1 MTQEEIKQYILSK
14 KRKID
19 SKTLEYYTNYFYVL
33 SNHPEIIRD
42 NSIFKL
48 INNGLVFAKR
58 LVFYDEKDPIYKE
71 LGPDCKGKRD
81 ESTKTIYVRK
91 DLEEP
96 LKEMTIYHELHHAVQ
111 TNPQNDQV
119 GINQES
125 NFGRMIMEAQTQ
137 YFAEKVYEE
146 IHGVKFE
153 EREIPSEELRMKRG
167 GTVVSAL
174 HNYEMYDSVL
184 SKLSII
190 LEVPKDYFVG
200 INYMYKDDEGMN
212 KLRRLYETKREKYRF
227 PYKFEDFMYGIDYIY
242 CADVTSYTNNPAK
255 ETILSGKQTEERYG
269 IHTNRGEKLSQD
281 QQFAFMTDID
291 RNYLLSLIDHNGNFQ
306 DYSKYVLDNGIRMQ
320 ISQVLDTIEPEIN
333 QSMETK

>member
-1 MTQEEIKQYILSK
+1 MTREEIKEYIISRK
-14 KRKID
+14 KRID
-19 SKTLEYYTNYFYVL
+19 NTTLEYYTNYFYVL
-33 SNHPEIIRD
+33 SNHPEILGDKNIY
-42 NSIFKL
+42 KL
-48 INNGLVFAKR
+48 IDNGLVFAKK
-58 LVFYDEKDPIYKE
+58 LVFYDENSPIFKE

-96 LKEMTIYHELHHAVQ
+96 LREMTVYHELHHAVQ

-119 GINQES
+119 GINQET

-146 IHGVKFE
+146 IHGVKYE
-153 EREIPSEELRMKRG
+153 EKEIPSENLRMKAG

-184 SKLSII
+184 SKLAII
-190 LEVPKDYFVG
+190 LEVPKEYFVE
-200 INYMYKDDEGMN
+200 INFQYKDNEGMN
-212 KLRRLYETKREKYRF
+212 KLKRLYETKREEYRF

-242 CADVTSYTNNPAK
+242 CVDVTSYTNNPAK
-255 ETILSGKQTEERYG
+255 EILLSGKKTEERYG
-269 IHTNRGEKLSQD
+269 IYADRGDPLSQD

-320 ISQVLDTIEPEIN
+320 ISQVLDNIESENN
-333 QSMETK
+333 QSMGTK